1 MKRILQNYL
10 LPSIEGNCELVQQ
23 SGSSNDGG
31 QVRWRIFFYLFLFPL
46 LTFAQSLPMDPT
58 VRYGQLDNGLTYYI
72 CPNKVPAGQAEY
84 YIVQRVGSIL
94 EEEDQRGL
102 AHFLEHMAF
111 NGTKNF
117 PKKRLIEYL
126 EDNGVKFGTDINAYT
141 SFDHTVYNLSHV
153 PTHREGLVDSCLLI
167 LHDWS
172 GFITLD
178 GQEID
183 AERKVIHE
191 EWRMKT
197 GARERI
203 YEQTL
208 PKLFPNGNRY
218 AHRMPIGL
226 MEVVDNFPHKAL
238 SDYYHRWYRPDLQA
252 IIVVGDVNADH
263 VEQRIHSLWKD
274 IPLKKDA
281 PERPYFTVADNE
293 TPIVAIGTDK
303 ELTSGTLRISYKYD
317 PQPLEANL
325 TLEGQKENLCRQM
338 VLSMLMNRLY
348 DEAENNT
355 SNLYFSDGDYSL
367 SMTKKALSAHATF
380 RNDQWKDGM
389 KDIVYQLKRVM
400 EHGFT
405 IDEFS
410 RSLNELRKSLESLQG
425 NTYRQSNNTVVQK
438 CMAHYLYSSPLLSL
452 TEEVK
457 LYHQLIQKLTLEE
470 VNDRFNQFIYSQ
482 GGIAILL
489 QGQEREGNNWPTEA
503 EVLQAYGEAW
513 SQQTTAYRIP
523 ETEPVPELMPV
534 KPVAGS
540 IVKETRNKE
549 YDTYELTLSNGAQV
563 ILKPT
568 INKDQYLELTAISH
582 GGTSLI
588 SNSEYV
594 HINAINALPPMGGLA
609 HLSGRDLG
617 RAMEGSSASYQTNVS
632 TLYESF
638 SGGSLW
644 IDTEDLLQLMHLR
657 FTTVRKDTTAFL
669 RWQSNN
675 RNNLV
680 QRIENPMTHFSDT
693 LRSVMYEPH
702 PRNRKATLALA
713 DSVDYDRTCALFQER
728 FANAADFTFIF
739 VGHMDVDSIR
749 PLICQY
755 IASLPGNEKTR
766 EKANL
771 KALPNLRRG
780 RHTANVHVPMEEPVT
795 TVIYN
800 ILAKERYTAK
810 SNIACAILSE
820 VMNSLCTETL
830 REQEGGTYNVSV
842 TSRISRQPAD
852 ELTLMFNFNTNP
864 QQAKSLLH
872 KAISLLQ
879 QVAHEGPSPELF
891 NKAKE
896 YLQKQHT
903 AYRGTDAF
911 WMAALT
917 DRVRYHSDDMLT
929 NGETLQRI
937 TPKDVQRLARKLVR
951 SKHTVEVMM
960 NGE

>member
-10 LPSIEGNCELVQQ
+10 LPSIEGDCELVQQ

-31 QVRWRIFFYLFLFPL
+31 QVRWRVFFYLFLFPL
-46 LTFAQSLPMDPT
+46 LTFAQSLPMDPA

-126 EDNGVKFGTDINAYT
+126 EENGVRFGTDINAYT

-178 GQEID
+178 GEEID

-238 SDYYHRWYRPDLQA
+238 RDYYQRWYRPDLQA
-252 IIVVGDVNADH
+252 IIIAGDVNADY

-281 PERPYFTVADNE
+281 PKRPYFTVADNE

-348 DEAENNT
+348 DEAGNNT
-355 SNLYFSDGDYSL
+355 NNLYFSDGDYSL

-389 KDIVYQLKRVM
+389 KSIVYQLKRVM
-400 EHGFT
+400 EYGFT
-405 IDEFS
+405 ADEFT
-410 RSLNELRKSLESLQG
+410 RSLTNLRKSLQSLQE
-425 NTYRQSNNTVVQK
+425 NTHRQSNNTVVQK
-438 CMAHYLYSSPLLSL
+438 CMAHYLYSSPLLSQ

-457 LYHQLIQKLTLEE
+457 LYHQLMQQLTLEE

-489 QGQEREGNNWPTEA
+489 QGQEREGNNWPTES

-513 SQQTTAYRIP
+513 SQQTTAYRMP

-568 INKDQYLELTAISH
+568 VNKDKSLELTAISH

-588 SNSEYV
+588 SDSEYV

-644 IDTEDLLQLMHLR
+644 TDTEDLLQLMHLR

-739 VGHMDVDSIR
+739 VGHMNLDSIR

-771 KALPNLRRG
+771 KALPNLRHG

-800 ILAKERYTAK
+800 ILTKERYTAK
-810 SNIACAILSE
+810 NNLACAILSE

-852 ELTLMFNFNTNP
+852 ELTMMFNFNTNP
-864 QQAKSLLH
+864 QQARTLLQ
-872 KAISLLQ
+872 KAIDLLR
-879 QVAHEGPSPELF
+879 QVADEGPSTEHF

-903 AYRGTDAF
+903 AYRTTDTF
-911 WMAALT
+911 WIEALT
-917 DRVRYHSDDMLT
+917 DRVRYASDDMLT
-929 NGETLQRI
+929 NGETLRNI
-937 TPKDVQRLARKLVR
+937 KPKDVQRLARKLIR
-951 SKHTVEVMM
+951 SNHTTEVVM
-960 NGE
+960 NP